1 MDDRKDAK
9 TMERR
14 GFFKMVGLGAVAGAA
29 TLANAPREAEAGAT
43 ADAGASGYRETELVK
58 KYYDLAKF

>member
-1 MDDRKDAK
+1 MDERKDAK
-9 TMERR
+9 IMERR

-29 TLANAPREAEAGAT
+29 TLANAPREAEAKSAEEALG
-43 ADAGASGYRETELVK
+43 SGYRETELVK